1 MDSVHIS
8 RRSFVRHGAA
18 VAFFGPGL
26 VVCNRA
32 PAAAA
37 EEVSLRVVV
46 PTRIYFP
53 QRRRTTLGA
62 YGSEVTTLA
71 LTADV
76 LAVRFA
82 DGATIDLPADVSSAE
97 HHRDGRGL
105 AALQVKN
112 LAAWLFDATRRSL
125 GLRAFATAQPDLAG
139 DFAELQTN
147 RVLDSVTPQAVWE
160 LLVALED
167 TQDIA
172 RLRWTGKRFELSR
185 GQDAGTREP
194 AARCGGAGRRRAGR
208 R

>member
-97 HHRDGRGL
+97 HHRDAAGEEPGRL
-105 AALQVKN
+105 AVRRH
-112 LAAWLFDATRRSL
+112 AAITGIACLRHCPARPRRRFR
-125 GLRAFATAQPDLAG
+125 RAADEQGARQRHAAG
-139 DFAELQTN
+139 
-147 RVLDSVTPQAVWE
+147 SVGA
-160 LLVALED
+160 
-167 TQDIA
+167 
-172 RLRWTGKRFELSR
+172 
-185 GQDAGTREP
+185 
-194 AARCGGAGRRRAGR
+194 AGRA
-208 R
+208 